1 MDLQSYCGWTN
12 HATWLV
18 NLWLS
23 NDEYTESGLRL
34 AVRYG
39 GHEGLKDYV
48 NELLDDSGIAN
59 GTMWYEM
66 IRSCLDD
73 VDWREIASCYQEDED
88 DTDDGGKE

>member
-1 MDLQSYCGWTN
+1 MDTKQYNGWTN

-18 NLWLS
+18 NLWLT
-23 NDEYTESGLRL
+23 NDEYTEHGLRM

-48 NELLDDSGIAN
+48 DELLDDSGIASD
-59 GTMWYEM
+59 TMWYDM
-66 IRSCLDD
+66 IRSFLSD
-73 VDWREIASCYQEDED
+73 VDWREIAGHYKDED